1 MGKRL
6 VSLLTA
12 LALAVSAFASLTVA
26 PAGATVETMDN
37 QIFFPFV
44 PNGEEYGDMGPWY
57 GVVTVQ
63 NPNPVA
69 VTVQLQRA
77 NGTVITTADLQPFA
91 SKTFDS
97 SQLFGDGNGG
107 GVRVIGPSA
116 QTVGTGAGIG
126 GRIDLFRSAPV
137 ADTNGDGRVDPTD
150 GGVDQIANPCQ
161 DFASIGTVTIR
172 QEGTLFREWPL
183 SALGDYTLLPGPG
196 NTIFIVWWQ
205 ENGGDTDFDPVG
217 DGDTPGVSLP
227 LAGTQYTVEITCG
240 GPIVQSFGAPIA
252 GVAKIVAPVASAAGR
267 TSAQHEAVTGYTAL
281 PRADVDFAGQRNLV
295 FPIVQTNNGW
305 NSVLHITN
313 FDAAGNCS
321 VTVTL
326 YQSPSGFSD
335 PSYGQFIRLL
345 ARGETWHIDL
355 AAQGVPAG
363 WVGQAWV
370 SSDCDVAATVD
381 RVKAAQP
388 WGDPVN
394 MALTNQALP
403 TPAGNLTQALP
414 LVFQAYNGWN
424 TGISIANL
432 NPVFAANV
440 TITYYNSAGVAVGTD
455 SRVIQPRA
463 MEFVYRPATTDVG
476 IGGFGSALVT
486 SSQPVLVAVDSVKYS
501 GTDDDVGQALGYVAQ
516 DGTVTPHD
524 QLFMPLFQKQGLLSG
539 GNDNSGVALFNA
551 AGLPARVGLELFDS
565 SGAPV
570 APTLGGPV
578 VADIPAHGQ
587 FIFYAPNY
595 AEMPGGFQG
604 SVVVTQWTGIG
615 PVVGV
620 SNNVNYDVRFDG
632 SAAYNMPRSV
642 AFDLLCDVDANPAA
656 GDGTAD
662 CTISGFLGTGVV
674 PGGVPILLEI
684 DDGDGSVDDFTFDPA
699 VALAGTPDP
708 ASDVLALNTNSDGS
722 FVASAYWVT
731 DGGVATQFSFDVNL
745 YYDVDGNGALG
756 PNDLLI
762 GSVTCST

>member
-57 GVVTVQ
+57 GSVTVQ
-63 NPNPVA
+63 NPNDVEITIA
-69 VTVQLQRA
+69 IQRA
-77 NGTVITTADLQPFA
+77 DGSLITTADLQPFA
-91 SKTFDS
+91 SKTWNS
-97 SQLFGDGNGG
+97 SQLFGDGPGG
-107 GVRVIGPSA
+107 GVRVIGPSV
-116 QTVGTGAGIG
+116 TVDDAATFTVVRGDDQVD
-126 GRIDLFRSAPV
+126 RIP
-137 ADTNGDGRVDPTD
+137 
-150 GGVDQIANPCQ
+150 NPC
-161 DFASIGTVTIR
+161 AG
-172 QEGTLFREWPL
+172 EPL
-183 SALGDYTLLPGPG
+183 SVVISQGDNRFIGDTDYTLTSDGVIDIDWGP
-196 NTIFIVWWQ
+196 Q
-205 ENGGDTDFDPVG
+205 DEEDMAEPA
-217 DGDTPGVSLP
+217 
-227 LAGTQYTVEITCG
+227 AGTLYTVTVTCEEE
-240 GPIVQSFGAPIA
+240 VETLLLPIA

-267 TSAQHEAVTGYTAL
+267 TSAEHEAVTGYTAL
-281 PRADVDFAGQRNLV
+281 PVEDVDFDGQRNLV

-313 FDAAGNCS
+313 FDSRSNCS

-326 YQSPSGFSD
+326 YQSPSGYSD

-440 TITYYNSAGVAVGTD
+440 TITHYNSAGVAVGTD

-642 AFDLLCDVDANPAA
+642 AFSLLCDVDPNAAAGAANPA
-656 GDGTAD
+656 AD
-662 CTISGFLGTGVV
+662 CTISGFLGTGFV
-674 PGGVPILLEI
+674 PGGVPIILEI
-684 DDGDGSVDDFTFDPA
+684 DDGTGAVDDFTFDPA
-699 VALAGTPDP
+699 LLADP
-708 ASDVLALNTNSDGS
+708 GGDVLALNTASDGS
-722 FVASAYWVT
+722 FVAPVYWVNDVGA
-731 DGGVATQFSFDVNL
+731 DGNFAINVNL

-762 GSVTCST
+762 DSVLCST